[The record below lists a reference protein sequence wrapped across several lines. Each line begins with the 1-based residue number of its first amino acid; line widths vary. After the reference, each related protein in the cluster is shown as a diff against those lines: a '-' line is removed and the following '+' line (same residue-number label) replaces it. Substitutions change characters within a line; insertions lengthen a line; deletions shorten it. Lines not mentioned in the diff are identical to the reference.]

1 MFDSAVTGI
10 ETNDVMGCVAAGT
23 MAGTVDWRE
32 VDRQL
37 RTIAK
42 KRAALDAEE
51 VQWVRQAERI
61 QIWKRTGHSSMLA
74 YLESVFGY
82 TPKTADDRLR
92 VARRLEALPLLTD
105 ALAEGELPYSA
116 VKELVRVATPA
127 TENAWREVARGKVVH
142 QIEQLVSGHHRGD
155 LPADPVDPTI
165 VLQKLLLELLPE
177 TYARFRETHARF
189 NEAAG
194 ERLDYD
200 RFISALCEAAFAGL
214 GGGDAEPRRAKYQI
228 ALRVCPQCERGT
240 QDGAGIVVPVLPS
253 TVARAE
259 CDAQRVGDIDPE
271 TGELERTTQDIP
283 PKTREYVLMRDNHR
297 CQTPGCRSALHLEA
311 HHLKHRKDGGS
322 NDPSNLVTL
331 CGGCHKRHHE
341 GTLRVTGTAP
351 DHLVF
356 ERPHEQSLAPPDG
369 SRFSRAERREELKK
383 ALVSMGFKRPEAA
396 VAADKVASTMEPNA
410 TLEDCLRQ
418 ALRCLAP
425 TAKS

>member
-1 MFDSAVTGI
+1 MFDGNGT
-10 ETNDVMGCVAAGT
+10 ETNDMGGVVAG
-23 MAGTVDWRE
+23 MLAGTVDWRE
-32 VDRQL
+32 VDRKL

-51 VQWVRQAERI
+51 VQWVREAERI
-61 QIWKRTGHSSMLA
+61 QIWKRTGHASMLA

-82 TPKTADDRLR
+82 TPKTAEDRLR
-92 VARRLEALPLLTD
+92 VARRLEALPQLTG
-105 ALAEGELPYSA
+105 ALADGELPYSA
-116 VKELVRVATPA
+116 VKELVRVATPG
-127 TENAWREVARGKVVH
+127 TENAWREAARGKVVH

-155 LPADPVDPTI
+155 LPTDPVDPTI

-177 TYARFRETHARF
+177 TFARFRETHARF

-200 RFISALCEAAFAGL
+200 RFISALCEAAIAGV
-214 GGGDAEPRRAKYQI
+214 GGDVEPRRAKYQI

-283 PKTREYVLMRDNHR
+283 PKTREYVMIRDNHR
-297 CQTPGCRSALHLEA
+297 CQTPGCRSAMHLEV
-311 HHLKHRKDGGS
+311 HHIVHRQDGGTH
-322 NDPSNLVTL
+322 DPSNLSVL
-331 CGGCHKRHHE
+331 CSGCHARHHE
-341 GTLRVTGTAP
+341 GALRLTGTAP

-369 SRFSRAERREELKK
+369 SRFARAERREELKK
-383 ALVSMGFKRPEAA
+383 ALVSMGFKRPEAGA
-396 VAADKVASTMEPNA
+396 AADKVASTMEPNA
-410 TLEDCLRQ
+410 TIEDCLRQ
-418 ALRCLAP
+418 ALRGFAP
-425 TAKS
+425 TARS

>member
-1 MFDSAVTGI
+1 MLESDVNGI
-10 ETNDVMGCVAAGT
+10 DTNDVMGGVATGT
-23 MAGTVDWRE
+23 MGCAVDWRE

-51 VQWVRQAERI
+51 VQWVREAERI

-74 YLESVFGY
+74 YLESLFGY

-105 ALAEGELPYSA
+105 ALADGELPYSA
-116 VKELVRVATPA
+116 VKELVRVATPG
-127 TENAWREVARGKVVH
+127 TENAWREAARGKVVH

-155 LPADPVDPTI
+155 LPTDPVDPTI

-200 RFISALCEAAFAGL
+200 RFISALCEAAIAGL
-214 GGGDAEPRRAKYQI
+214 GGDVEPRRAKYQI
-228 ALRVCPQCERGT
+228 ALRVCPQCQRGT

-259 CDAQRVGDIDPE
+259 CDAQRVGDLDPE
-271 TGELERTTQDIP
+271 TGELARTTQDIP
-283 PKTREYVLMRDNHR
+283 PKTREYVMIRDSHR

-311 HHLKHRKDGGS
+311 HHIVHREDGGS
-322 NDPSNLVTL
+322 NDPSNIAIL
-331 CGGCHKRHHE
+331 CSGCHQRHHE
-341 GTLRVTGTAP
+341 GALLLTGTAP

-356 ERPHEQSLAPPDG
+356 ERPHEQSPAPPDG

-383 ALVSMGFKRPEAA
+383 ALVSMGFKRPEAGA
-396 VAADKVASTMEPNA
+396 AADKVASTMEPNT

-418 ALRCLAP
+418 ALRCFTP
-425 TAKS
+425 TARS